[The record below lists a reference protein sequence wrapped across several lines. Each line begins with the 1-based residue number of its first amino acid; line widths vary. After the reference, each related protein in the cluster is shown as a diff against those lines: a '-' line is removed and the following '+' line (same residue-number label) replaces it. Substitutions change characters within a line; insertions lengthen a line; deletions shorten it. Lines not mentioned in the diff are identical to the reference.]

1 VPQDD
6 GQAVQ
11 ALDAVAGSLP
21 ADIPASDP
29 ARSHGLGLSAKLL
42 LLTLLF
48 VMLAE
53 VLIFLPSIANFRVNW
68 LNDRLVASQ
77 LAALAAEAV
86 PGGNVPPAL
95 RAELL
100 RTAQV
105 KMVALKRDEQRV
117 LVLPEDMP
125 TAIDGSFDLRPS
137 MRKGIWAE
145 ASARAGLIADAL
157 AVFVAAPRRVI
168 RVVGEPNMGLG
179 EFIEIVLPEEPLR
192 KAMVGYGLNVLGLSI
207 VISIFTA
214 ALVYFALNRLLVQP
228 IMRITANMLHFSL
241 KPEDSSRIISPS
253 TRTDEIGVAEREL
266 SHMQGELS
274 QLLAQ
279 KSRLAALGLAV
290 SKINHDLRNMLATT
304 QILSDRL
311 VSLEDPHVQR
321 FAPKLIASLDRAIN
335 FCNDTLRFGRA
346 AEAQPRRDMIAL
358 ASLVEEVGDGL
369 GLPRGDDVG
378 WVIDIPA
385 NLRIDADRDQLYRV
399 LSNLCRNSAQAL
411 DGFTN
416 PSGESGAVSVRAQ
429 RTNGHVI
436 IDVHDNGPGIAPRAR
451 AHLFQ
456 AFQGST
462 RRGGSGLGLAIA
474 HELVTA
480 HGGSV
485 ALADSASGTTFRV
498 RIPDR
503 GVV

>member
-1 VPQDD
+1 MQDAPINGD
-6 GQAVQ
+6 G
-11 ALDAVAGSLP
+11 LP
-21 ADIPASDP
+21 SETTHAETQP
-29 ARSHGLGLSAKLL
+29 ARGLGLSAKLL

-105 KMVALKRDEQRV
+105 KMVALKRDEQRI

-125 TAIDGSFDLRPS
+125 TAIDDSFDLRSS
-137 MRKGIWAE
+137 MRKSLWAE
-145 ASARAGLIADAL
+145 AGARIRSISDAL
-157 AVFVAAPRRVI
+157 AVFIAPPKRVI
-168 RVVGEPNMGLG
+168 RVVGEPNMELG
-179 EFIEIVLPEEPLR
+179 TFVEIVLPEEPLR
-192 KAMVGYGLNVLGLSI
+192 KAMVAYGLNVLGLSV

-228 IMRITANMLHFSL
+228 IMRITGNMLNFSQT
-241 KPEDSSRIISPS
+241 PEDASRIIVPS
-253 TRTDEIGVAEREL
+253 ARTDEIGVAEREL
-266 SHMQGELS
+266 AHMQGELS

-290 SKINHDLRNMLATT
+290 SKINHDLRNMLATA

-311 VSLEDPHVQR
+311 VSLEDPRVQR

-358 ASLVEEVGDGL
+358 TALVEEVGDGL
-369 GLPRGDDVG
+369 GLPRENGTG
-378 WVIDIPA
+378 WAVNIPPG
-385 NLRIDADRDQLYRV
+385 LRVDADRDQLYRV

-411 DGFTN
+411 DGFVN
-416 PSGESGAVSVRAQ
+416 PSGQPGLITVSAQ
-429 RTNGHVI
+429 RTNGQVT

-474 HELVTA
+474 QELVAA
-480 HGGSV
+480 HGGTV
-485 ALADSASGTTFRV
+485 ALADTADGTTFRIK
-498 RIPDR
+498 IPDR
-503 GVV
+503 TPRPG